1 MPTSLLRIQCLSP
14 KRRQEMVALSLCVP
28 FFSILI
34 NVCLFSIRCVSNA
47 VIPQSLIVS
56 KALRIQLIYVAS
68 QHCFMSFFR
77 QIYIKIS
84 EDLGILFDS
93 NGAFNFCLLCCCVL
107 LKTLLLQL
115 PDGCQVSM
123 SCWLDPGDRT
133 VLIHHP
139 FTVNKTTDQKS
150 SRRSAS
156 QVSGESWHNG
166 LTFWKIIEII

>member
-1 MPTSLLRIQCLSP
+1 MRKQCCDTTKLDCVQSTTSTIDLCGIT
-14 KRRQEMVALSLCVP
+14 AL
-28 FFSILI
+28 F
-34 NVCLFSIRCVSNA
+34 
-47 VIPQSLIVS
+47 
-56 KALRIQLIYVAS
+56 YV
-68 QHCFMSFFR
+68 FFR